1 MNLRPKYTQ
10 KPIGSIEALA
20 NLLNL
25 TLHDLDKLIQ
35 SSNDDYIVADKIE
48 KDDGSIRVTY
58 KAKPRLRTA
67 LDSIKSRVFDKV
79 EHPDY
84 ITAGQIGK
92 SYVDNAQ
99 AHINSRMLMSEDIR
113 NFFPSISVKE
123 VNRIFQHFFCFP
135 PKVSNALSEL
145 STKEGFLVQG
155 SPLSG
160 EIANL
165 IFYRDEPELVK
176 FCQDQGLRYTRYY
189 DDIHISSDEKDFY
202 ELIPHLKSEIYRIFG
217 KSGVKPH
224 RAKKKSH
231 FSTCSSRLSVH
242 DVTVNSK
249 KTNPSQKRI
258 SKVRQLLFT
267 YEYMVDNNCD
277 IEDIIKK
284 YRSIHGHIN
293 TLQQQGYS
301 QAGKLKEHLSL
312 ITCRISEYEAKKY
325 ARKYRKVKSKK
336 ELTQFSSKVSI
347 LKRVSGRVAMVIN
360 SEKKSANDKIKKKLS
375 RNSSM

>member
-312 ITCRISEYEAKKY
+312 ITCRISESEAKKY

-347 LKRVSGRVAMVIN
+347 LKRISGRVAMVIN

>member
-1 MNLRPKYTQ
+1 
-10 KPIGSIEALA
+10 
-20 NLLNL
+20 
-25 TLHDLDKLIQ
+25 
-35 SSNDDYIVADKIE
+35 
-48 KDDGSIRVTY
+48 RVTY

-312 ITCRISEYEAKKY
+312 ITCRISESEAKKY

-347 LKRVSGRVAMVIN
+347 LKRISGRVAMVIN

>member
-347 LKRVSGRVAMVIN
+347 LKRISGRVAMVIN

>member
-58 KAKPRLRTA
+58 KAKPKLRTA

-249 KTNPSQKRI
+249 KTNPSKKRI

-312 ITCRISEYEAKKY
+312 ITCRISESEAKKY

-347 LKRVSGRVAMVIN
+347 LKRISGRVAMVIN
-360 SEKKSANDKIKKKLS
+360 SEKKCANDKIKKKLS

>member
-1 MNLRPKYTQ
+1 MNLQPKYTQ

-25 TLHDLDKLIQ
+25 PLQDLEKLIV
-35 SSNDDYIVADKIE
+35 SSNDDYIVANKIE
-48 KDDGSIRVTY
+48 KDDGSLRVTY
-58 KAKPRLRTA
+58 KAKPKLRVV
-67 LDSIKSRVFDKV
+67 LDSIKSRIFDKV

-92 SYVDNAQ
+92 SYIDNAKV
-99 AHINSRMLMSEDIR
+99 HINSRMLMSEDIR
-113 NFFPSISVKE
+113 NFFPSISIKE

-145 STKEGFLVQG
+145 STKEGYLVQG

-165 IFYRDEPELVK
+165 VFYRDEPELVK
-176 FCQDQGLRYTRYY
+176 YCQDQGLRYTRYY
-189 DDIHISSDEKDFY
+189 DDIHISSDKKEFN

-224 RAKKKSH
+224 RSKKKSH
-231 FSTCSSRLSVH
+231 FSSCSSRLSVH

-249 KTNPSQKRI
+249 KTNPSHKRI
-258 SKVRQLLFT
+258 SQVRKLLFT
-267 YEYMVDNNCD
+267 YEHMVGNNFN

-284 YRSIHGHIN
+284 YRSILGHIN

-301 QAGKLKEHLSL
+301 KAGKLKEQLSL
-312 ITCRISEYEAKKY
+312 ITCRINESEAKKY

-336 ELTQFSSKVSI
+336 ELTQFSSKVYI
-347 LKRVSGRVAMVIN
+347 LKRISGRVAMVIN

-375 RNSSM
+375 RNTNI

>member
-58 KAKPRLRTA
+58 KAKPKLRTA

-92 SYVDNAQ
+92 SYIDNAQ

-249 KTNPSQKRI
+249 KTNPSKKRI

-312 ITCRISEYEAKKY
+312 ITCRISESEAKKY

-347 LKRVSGRVAMVIN
+347 LKRISGRVAMVIN
-360 SEKKSANDKIKKKLS
+360 SEKKCANDKIKKKLS

>member
-58 KAKPRLRTA
+58 KAKPKLRTA

-312 ITCRISEYEAKKY
+312 ITCRISESEAKKY

-347 LKRVSGRVAMVIN
+347 LKRISGRVAMVIN
-360 SEKKSANDKIKKKLS
+360 SEKKCANDKIKKKLS

>member
-58 KAKPRLRTA
+58 KAKPKLRTA

-113 NFFPSISVKE
+113 NFFPSISIKE

-224 RAKKKSH
+224 RTKKKSH

-312 ITCRISEYEAKKY
+312 ITCRISESEAKKY

-347 LKRVSGRVAMVIN
+347 LKRISGRVAMVIN
-360 SEKKSANDKIKKKLS
+360 SEKKCANDKINKKLS